1 MRDVKLDTSARVLVV
16 EDTNMMRVLMMRH
29 LKQAGFTEVTEVT
42 DGQQALD
49 YLANQTVD
57 LILLDINMPVLD
69 GYGTLE
75 RLKADPRLR
84 EIPIIMITS
93 VDSIESVAR
102 CIEMG
107 ADDYMP
113 KLFNPILLNARIAA
127 CLELNALRRRVA
139 ALDAGAG

>member
-1 MRDVKLDTSARVLVV
+1 MSNAVLDTSARVLVV
-16 EDTNMMRVLMMRH
+16 EDTNLMRVLMKRH
-29 LKQAGFTEVTEVT
+29 LKQAGFTAITEAS

-49 YLANQTVD
+49 YLAQHPVD

-69 GYGTLE
+69 GYATLE
-75 RLKADPRLR
+75 RLKADPVLR
-84 EIPIIMITS
+84 EIAVIMITMI
-93 VDSIESVAR
+93 DSIESVAR

-127 CLELNALRRRVA
+127 CLELRSLRQRVA
-139 ALDAGAG
+139 GLPAS

>member
-1 MRDVKLDTSARVLVV
+1 MSTAVLDTSARVLVV

-29 LKQAGFTEVTEVT
+29 LKQAGFTAIAEVG

-49 YLANQTVD
+49 YLAQNPVD

-75 RLKADPRLR
+75 RLKADPTLR
-84 EIPIIMITS
+84 EIAVIMITS

-127 CLELNALRRRVA
+127 CLELRSLRRRVA
-139 ALDAGAG
+139 SLPAA